1 MKGRTL
7 SHYEILE
14 KLGEGGMGTVWRAR
28 DTRLN
33 RLVAIKTLPA
43 DKVADPQRKRRFV
56 QEAQAASALN
66 HPNIVTIYDIN
77 SDNGADFIIME
88 RVRGKTLDELIARR
102 GIRLDDL
109 LSYAIQTADALSK
122 AHAAGIVHRDL
133 KPGNIMVTEEGRVKV
148 LDF

>member
-7 SHYEILE
+7 AHYEILD
-14 KLGEGGMGTVWRAR
+14 KLGEGGMGAVWQAR

-33 RLVAIKTLPA
+33 RIVAIKTLPA

-77 SDNGADFIIME
+77 SDNGVDFIVME
-88 RVRGKTLDELIARR
+88 LVRGKTLHGLFSRPR
-102 GIRLDDL
+102 WR
-109 LSYAIQTADALSK
+109 SK
-122 AHAAGIVHRDL
+122 
-133 KPGNIMVTEEGRVKV
+133 T
-148 LDF
+148 